1 MRKGFT
7 TGTAAAAAA
16 RAHAA
21 LIISGIMTDCT
32 DVIMPDG
39 SRMRIPVSCSAESAF
54 TVKDSGDDPDVTH
67 GAEIHANVRLNSSG
81 RIEIKG
87 GRGVGRVTK
96 AGLQIPVGEAAINP
110 VPRMMIEQNVRE
122 VIGTENGAVVTIS
135 VPEGERLAERT
146 FNERIGITGGISIIG
161 TTGIVHPMSVDALV
175 DSFRCEIDVK
185 LAENRHITLV
195 AGKIGEKHLQAVY
208 PDDEAVM
215 VSNYFGE
222 AFSYLR
228 SKGVS
233 EVTLAGHP
241 GKLAKLAMGHYNTH
255 SAASPQAQGFVSRA
269 LSLSGDFNTVEEI
282 CLTHPEGFGR
292 IAELISG
299 RVRMDYGFKRTD
311 VLLFNMKGDLIGTC
325 SA

>member
-16 RAHAA
+16 KAHAVY
-21 LIISGIMTDCT
+21 IMSGTAADHT
-32 DVIMPDG
+32 DVVLPDG
-39 SRMRIPVSCSAESAF
+39 SRMCIPVSCSAEGAF
-54 TVKDSGDDPDVTH
+54 AVKDSGDDPDVTH
-67 GAEIHANVRLNSSG
+67 KAEIHASVQVNSGG
-81 RIEIKG
+81 RIEILG

-122 VIGTENGAVVTIS
+122 IIGKANGAIITIS
-135 VPEGERLAERT
+135 VPDGERLAALT
-146 FNERIGITGGISIIG
+146 FNERIGIIGGISIIG

-175 DSFRCEIDVK
+175 DSFKCEIDVK
-185 LAENRHITLV
+185 LAENRHIALV
-195 AGKIGEKHLQAVY
+195 AGKIGEKHLQSIHTDA
-208 PDDEAVM
+208 EAVM

-228 SKGVS
+228 SKGIS
-233 EVTLAGHP
+233 EITLAGHP

-255 SAASPQAQGFVSRA
+255 SGVSPQAQGFVGEA
-269 LSLSGDFNTVEEI
+269 LGLHRDFNTVEEI

-299 RVRMDYGFKRTD
+299 RVRADFGFHKTD
-311 VLLFNMKGDLIGTC
+311 VLLFNMKGDLIGVYN
-325 SA
+325 A